1 MSTPEQPKLTV
12 HTREAESALRHGR
25 WEALAKNLVRN
36 VLGMSQLSSYFFW
49 NLELRPGEGSPD
61 VPDLFQGEV
70 ERRASLQA
78 ARALLPL
85 VLDGGDLGHLLLAVR
100 RLVLLRH
107 DYNLLSSIWLPYLVK
122 IEKLTHCQE
131 VWLDQLS
138 WVLFLLQKEAQ
149 ENLSLYFKSKSEL
162 LIL

>member
-36 VLGMSQLSSYFFW
+36 VPAFVLFFH
-49 NLELRPGEGSPD
+49 LELSPGEGSPD

-70 ERRASLQA
+70 ERRASLLA
-78 ARALLPL
+78 ANALLPL
-85 VLDGGDLGHLLLAVR
+85 VLDGGNLGHLLLAVR

-107 DYNLLSSIWLPYLVK
+107 EYNLLYRNVVALPR
-122 IEKLTHCQE
+122 Q
-131 VWLDQLS
+131 
-138 WVLFLLQKEAQ
+138 
-149 ENLSLYFKSKSEL
+149 N
-162 LIL
+162 

>member
-25 WEALAKNLVRN
+25 WEALEKDLVRK
-36 VLGMSQLSSYFFW
+36 LSFYFFLKRFY
-49 NLELRPGEGSPD
+49 LELRPGEGSPD

-107 DYNLLSSIWLPYLVK
+107 EYNLLVSTAMLVHCCSI
-122 IEKLTHCQE
+122 
-131 VWLDQLS
+131 
-138 WVLFLLQKEAQ
+138 FL
-149 ENLSLYFKSKSEL
+149 
-162 LIL
+162 